1 MCSLEK
7 NWYGRPFTMNPPR
20 FILISSFVAV
30 RSRLLVVVV
39 VVVALLLYVCW

>member
-1 MCSLEK
+1 
-7 NWYGRPFTMNPPR
+7 MNPPH

-39 VVVALLLYVCW
+39 VALLLYVCW